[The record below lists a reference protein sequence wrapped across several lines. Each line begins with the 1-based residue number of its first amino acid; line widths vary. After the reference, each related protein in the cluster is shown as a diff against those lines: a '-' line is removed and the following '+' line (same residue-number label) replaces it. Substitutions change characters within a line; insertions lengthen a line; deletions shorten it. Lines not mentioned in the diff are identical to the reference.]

1 MPDVS
6 KIIESVVGGLLTGGM
21 SAATTF
27 LTVFKDIKKRVTSL
41 EDRLG
46 TADPKTGIYLA
57 ISFVEDG
64 TKQLRRR
71 VDGWEDD
78 PPEWA
83 KRLLARARTTSSND
97 LSGQIAFEERVDRN
111 MKEFRDRLKRVEDDL
126 EEKITRIEKEV
137 ERRVSLKGGAGHGVT
152 REEYV
157 KDSQSRAEEMVKVR
171 EQLATANGLLRGVM
185 TAMGYIDSDKPKS
198 PGGR

>member
-1 MPDVS
+1 MADVS

-41 EDRLG
+41 EERLG
-46 TADPKTGIYLA
+46 TADPKTGVYLA
-57 ISFVEDG
+57 LSFVEDG
-64 TKQLRRR
+64 TKQLRRK

-78 PPEWA
+78 PPDWA
-83 KRLLARARTTSSND
+83 KRLLARSRSTSSND

-111 MKEFRDRLKRVEDDL
+111 MKEYRDRLKRVEDDI
-126 EEKITRIEKEV
+126 EAKIERIEREV
-137 ERRVSLKGGAGHGVT
+137 EKRMSAKGTSHGVT

-157 KDSQSRAEEMVKVR
+157 KDSQTRAEEVIKIR

-185 TAMGYIDSDKPKS
+185 SALGYIDTDKPKS